1 MRTDEGKRS
10 MKCES
15 CNKKH
20 ATVHLTEIVGSVKKE
35 RHLCEDCAQGF
46 NSQIAKM
53 PSPTEIL
60 TSLINQVAPEISEM
74 SKIVCPVCGLSYLEF
89 RSHGRLGCPMD
100 YTIFRKGLIP
110 LMEKMHGGTQ
120 HVGKVPSK
128 AGKELIKKNEVLQL
142 RNELNKA
149 VERED
154 YERAAE
160 LRDKIYE
167 LSGDD
172 TEDH

>member
-1 MRTDEGKRS
+1 

-15 CNKKH
+15 CNKKY
-20 ATVHLTEIVGSVKKE
+20 ATVHLTEIVGNVKKE
-35 RHLCEDCAQGF
+35 RHLCEECAQGV
-46 NSQIAKM
+46 STQIAKV

-60 TSLINQVAPEISEM
+60 TNLINQVAPGINEL

-100 YTIFRKGLIP
+100 YTVFRKGLIP
-110 LMEKMHGGTQ
+110 LLEKMHSSSQ
-120 HVGKVPSK
+120 HVGKVPSR
-128 AGKELIKKNEVLQL
+128 AGKEMIKKNELMQL
-142 RNELNKA
+142 RNELNKSI
-149 VERED
+149 EKED

-167 LSGDD
+167 LSGDNN
-172 TEDH
+172 ENK

>member
-1 MRTDEGKRS
+1 

-20 ATVHLTEIVGSVKKE
+20 ATVHLTEITGAVKKE
-35 RHLCEDCAQGF
+35 RHLCEDCAQ
-46 NSQIAKM
+46 NVNTHLAKM

-60 TSLINQVAPEISEM
+60 ASLINQVAPEVSEM
-74 SKIVCPVCGLSYLEF
+74 SKIVCPVCGLTYLEF

-100 YTIFRKGLIP
+100 YTIFRKGLTP
-110 LMEKMHGGTQ
+110 LLEKMHGSTQ
-120 HVGKVPSK
+120 HVGKVPSR
-128 AGKELIKKNEVLQL
+128 AGREMIKKNELMLL
-142 RNELNKA
+142 RSELNKS
-149 VERED
+149 VEKED
-154 YERAAE
+154 YEKAAE

-172 TEDH
+172 NGEN

>member
-1 MRTDEGKRS
+1 

-15 CNKKH
+15 CNKKY
-20 ATVHLTEIVGSVKKE
+20 ATVHLTEITGNVKKE
-35 RHLCEDCAQGF
+35 RHLCEDCAQSA
-46 NSQIAKM
+46 NTQISKV

-60 TSLINQVAPEISEM
+60 TSLINQVAPEISEL

-89 RSHGRLGCPMD
+89 RSNGRLGCPMD
-100 YTIFRKGLIP
+100 YTVFRKGLNP
-110 LMEKMHGGTQ
+110 LLEKMHGSAQ

-128 AGKELIKKNEVLQL
+128 AGKELIRKNELMQI

-149 VERED
+149 IEKED
-154 YERAAE
+154 YEKAAE

-167 LSGDD
+167 LSGDSN
-172 TEDH
+172 EN

>member
-1 MRTDEGKRS
+1 

-20 ATVHLTEIVGSVKKE
+20 ATVHLTEIVGTVKKE
-35 RHLCEDCAQGF
+35 RHLCEECAQSI
-46 NSQIAKM
+46 NTQLKKI

-60 TSLINQVAPEISEM
+60 TSLIKQVAPEIGEM

-110 LMEKMHGGTQ
+110 LLEKMHGSIQ
-120 HVGKVPSK
+120 HVGKVPSR
-128 AGKELIKKNEVLQL
+128 AGKELIRKNELMQL

-149 VERED
+149 VEKED
-154 YERAAE
+154 YEKAAE

-167 LSGDD
+167 LSCDND
-172 TEDH
+172 EDR